1 MTKAEHPI
9 STSRLRTASEVQ
21 VDQLRHPDVRAA
33 WDRLAPARAIALRL
47 VAYRADHGLTQ
58 TSLGRKL
65 GMPQPTVARLESGDH
80 VPSLETLV
88 RLSDA
93 LEIEFLVDIT
103 PRRSRSAWVT
113 GGVDGAVVIEKVATG
128 NGGELLVAAS

>member
-1 MTKAEHPI
+1 MTATERP
-9 STSRLRTASEVQ
+9 TSPPRLRTASDVQ
-21 VDQLRHPDVRAA
+21 RDQLRHPDVRTE

-47 VAYRADHGLTQ
+47 VAYRADYGLTQ
-58 TSLGRKL
+58 TGLGRKL

-103 PRRSRSAWVT
+103 PRRSRSTWVT
-113 GGVDGAVVIEKVATG
+113 NGVIGATVVEKVATS